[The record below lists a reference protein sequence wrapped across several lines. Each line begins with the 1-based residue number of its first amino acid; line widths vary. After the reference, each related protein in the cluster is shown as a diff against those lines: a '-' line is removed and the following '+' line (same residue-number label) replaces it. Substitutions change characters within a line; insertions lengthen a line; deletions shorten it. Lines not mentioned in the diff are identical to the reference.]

1 MPTVLVVE
9 DSTTDR
15 RVVGFLLKRAGGWEV
30 EYATHGREAIEKIEH
45 SRFDLMLTD
54 LVMPAMN
61 GLELVTAVRQKCPGV
76 PVILMT
82 SRGNEGIAMLALR
95 AGAVNYIP
103 KRLLPRQ
110 LVEIVTR
117 VMSLVARPRPNG
129 LEPGSVSDFHCAVS
143 LKNDTQALRA
153 AIGYVQESIL
163 MSGLCDVGECTRVGV
178 ALYEALWNALCH
190 GNLEMGPTPGV
201 EAEKEYAA
209 MFAHRRKIPPYA
221 HRSLHLTVQVTPQQG
236 IFTVRDEG
244 LGFDPGLLPAPADLS
259 PLEKGVG
266 RGVVLM
272 RMFMDDI
279 TFDHGG
285 RQVTLV
291 KRRNGAPQGQ
301 TGQAPDHARSA

>member
-15 RVVGFLLKRAGGWEV
+15 RVVSFLLKRAGGWEV
-30 EYATHGREAIEKIEH
+30 QYATHGREAIEKVEQTT
-45 SRFDLMLTD
+45 FDLLLTD

-61 GLELVTAVRQKCPGV
+61 GLELVTAVRQRRPAV

-82 SRGNEGIAMLALR
+82 SRGNEGIALLALR

-110 LVEIVTR
+110 LVEIVNR

-129 LEPGSVSDFHCAVS
+129 LEPGSLTDFHCAFS
-143 LKNDTQALRA
+143 LKNDAQALRA
-153 AIGYVQESIL
+153 AIGYVQEIVL
-163 MSGLCDVGECTRVGV
+163 MSGLCDVGECTRVGM

-209 MFAHRRKIPPYA
+209 MLAHRRKIPPYA
-221 HRSLHLTVQVTPQQG
+221 HRSLHLTAQVTPHEG

-244 LGFDPGLLPAPADLS
+244 LGFDPALLPAPTDLS

-279 TFDHGG
+279 RFDRGG

-291 KRRNGAPQGQ
+291 KRRNGA
-301 TGQAPDHARSA
+301 A

>member
-15 RVVGFLLKRAGGWEV
+15 RVVGFMLKRAGGWEV
-30 EYATHGREAIEKIEH
+30 EYATHGREAIDKIER
-45 SRFDLMLTD
+45 STFDLMLTD

-61 GLELVTAVRQKCPGV
+61 GLELVTAVRQKCPRV

-117 VMSLVARPRPNG
+117 VMSLVARPRPDG
-129 LEPGSVSDFHCAVS
+129 LEPGSVTEFRCTFS
-143 LKNDTQALRA
+143 LKNDARALRA
-153 AIGYVQESIL
+153 AIGYLQEIIL
-163 MSGLCDVGECTRVGV
+163 MSGLCDVGECTRVGI
-178 ALYEALWNALCH
+178 ALYEALWNGLCH

-221 HRSLHLTVQVTPQQG
+221 NRWLHLTAEVTPDTG
-236 IFTVRDEG
+236 IFTVQDEG
-244 LGFDPGLLPAPADLS
+244 LGFDPSSLPSPSDLS

-279 TFDHGG
+279 SFDRGG

-291 KRRNGAPQGQ
+291 KRRNGTAEKPL
-301 TGQAPDHARSA
+301 A

>member
-15 RVVGFLLKRAGGWEV
+15 RVVGFLLKRAGDWEV
-30 EYATHGREAIEKIEH
+30 QYATHGREAIEKVEQTT
-45 SRFDLMLTD
+45 FDVMLTD

-61 GLELVTAVRQKCPGV
+61 GLELVTAVRQKCPSV

-129 LEPGSVSDFHCAVS
+129 PEPGSVTDFHCDFL
-143 LKNDTQALRA
+143 LKNDAQALRA
-153 AIGYVQESIL
+153 AIGYVQEIIL
-163 MSGLCDVGECTRVGV
+163 MSGLCDVGECTRVGM

-190 GNLEMGPTPGV
+190 GNLEMGPTPGA

-221 HRSLHLTVQVTPQQG
+221 NRLLHLTVHITPQQG

-244 LGFDPGLLPAPADLS
+244 LGFDPSVLPAPTDLS
-259 PLEKGVG
+259 PLEKGIG

-279 TFDHGG
+279 SYDQGG

-291 KRRNGAPQGQ
+291 KRRNGSP
-301 TGQAPDHARSA
+301 